1 MSLNKT
7 QRIPAGASI
16 FGSLA
21 VGVVFFQTP
30 ENCPGLGKP
39 TGLVELPQGFEIPH
53 ELGAQIAL
61 RDHLNHVIAGLDSH

>member
-7 QRIPAGASI
+7 QRILAGASI

-21 VGVVFFQTP
+21 VGIVFFQAP

-39 TGLVELPQGFEIPH
+39 TGLIELPQDFEIPH
-53 ELGAQIAL
+53 DLGAQIAL
-61 RDHLNHVIAGLDSH
+61 RNHLNHVIGDLDSH